1 MQDETPSQL
10 QQLEQRIA
18 LLEMQIGAGSHPA
31 MFSCSPLWPALLICM
46 AIAFGFLGIGIPNHF
61 YQPVFAVLVS
71 ALLYHRELISLYDSA
86 WRWIMVALN
95 LLLMTLF
102 FRLIIGGG
110 EARPLD
116 WLKLPGLEKQPAK
129 AGDSWFDKMAPDYD
143 LVWRE
148 AATADWSVNIT
159 QIQTILLLATL
170 IGGLFR
176 FQPFASIAAILLL
189 VVSVPAFLIYDWNW
203 VILFM
208 ITGSTGLYLQ
218 TQQANK

>member
-10 QQLEQRIA
+10 QQLENRVAQ
-18 LLEMQIGAGSHPA
+18 LEMQLGARPKPVEFGY
-31 MFSCSPLWPALLICM
+31 SPLWPALLIGM

-71 ALLYHRELISLYDSA
+71 ALLYHRELISLYESG
-86 WRWIMVALN
+86 WRWIMVTLN
-95 LLLMTLF
+95 LLVMTLF

-110 EARPLD
+110 EARPFA
-116 WLKLPGLEKQPAK
+116 WLKIPGLEKQPSK
-129 AGDSWFDKMAPDYD
+129 GDASWLDKMAPDYD

-148 AATADWSVNIT
+148 AATADWSFNIT
-159 QIQTILLLATL
+159 QIQTVLLLATL

-189 VVSVPAFLIYDWNW
+189 LVSVPAFLIYDWNW

-208 ITGSTGLYLQ
+208 ITGNWQNQYP
-218 TQQANK
+218 

>member
-18 LLEMQIGAGSHPA
+18 LLEMQIGAGPHPA
-31 MFSCSPLWPALLICM
+31 MFSCSPLWPTLLICM
-46 AIAFGFLGIGIPNHF
+46 AIAFGVLGIGIPNHF

-71 ALLYHRELISLYDSA
+71 ALMYHRELISLYNSA

-95 LLLMTLF
+95 LLVMTLF

-110 EARPLD
+110 EARPLG
-116 WLKLPGLEKQPAK
+116 WIKLPGLEKQPPK
-129 AGDSWFDKMAPDYD
+129 NDSSWLDKMAPDYD
-143 LVWRE
+143 LVWRD

-189 VVSVPAFLIYDWNW
+189 LVSVPAFLIYDWNW

-218 TQQANK
+218 TQQRNK

>member
-1 MQDETPSQL
+1 MADNDTSRLE
-10 QQLEQRIA
+10 QLEARITLLERSLAISKPVLSGCRPMWPAA
-18 LLEMQIGAGSHPA
+18 LLVMACLFGFYGLGLPNHYYQPI
-31 MFSCSPLWPALLICM
+31 FALLVC
-46 AIAFGFLGIGIPNHF
+46 
-61 YQPVFAVLVS
+61 
-71 ALLYHRELISLYDSA
+71 ALFYHREFLSLYENS
-86 WRWIMVALN
+86 WRWLLATLN
-95 LLLMTLF
+95 LAVMSLF

-110 EARPLD
+110 EARPFA
-116 WLKLPGLEKQPAK
+116 WIKIPSLEKQQPK
-129 AGDSWFDKMAPDYD
+129 EGSGWFDSLSPDYD

-176 FQPFASIAAILLL
+176 FQPFASFTAILLL

-203 VILFM
+203 VILFL

-218 TQQANK
+218 TGLQQK